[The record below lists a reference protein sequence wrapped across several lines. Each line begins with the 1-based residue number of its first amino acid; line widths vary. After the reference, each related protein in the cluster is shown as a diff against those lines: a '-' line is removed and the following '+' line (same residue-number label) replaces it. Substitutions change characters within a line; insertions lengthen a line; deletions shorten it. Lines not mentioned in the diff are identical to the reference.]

1 MVACSGIS
9 EVDDGLIRPHFE
21 RRCLFRAGYPDAAP
35 RFGYV
40 PLLALLPRRVSE
52 DEIALLARKLAGSN
66 RRRMDTADVGVEI
79 TRITDELPLPNDVER
94 VQSRLTTIGGPD
106 TFSG

>member
-1 MVACSGIS
+1 MGLSDRISSVVA
-9 EVDDGLIRPHFE
+9 F
-21 RRCLFRAGYPDAAP
+21 FRAGYPDAAP

-66 RRRMDTADVGVEI
+66 RRRMDTTDVGVEI
-79 TRITDELPLPNDVER
+79 TRITDELPLPTDVER
-94 VQSRLTTIGGPD
+94 VQSRLSTIGGPD

>member
-1 MVACSGIS
+1 MGLSDRISSIVA
-9 EVDDGLIRPHFE
+9 F
-21 RRCLFRAGYPDAAP
+21 FRAGYPDAAP
-35 RFGYV
+35 HLGYV

-52 DEIALLARKLAGSN
+52 DEIALLAHKLAGSN

-79 TRITDELPLPNDVER
+79 TRITDELPLPKDIER
-94 VQSRLTTIGGPD
+94 VQSRFSTIGGPD